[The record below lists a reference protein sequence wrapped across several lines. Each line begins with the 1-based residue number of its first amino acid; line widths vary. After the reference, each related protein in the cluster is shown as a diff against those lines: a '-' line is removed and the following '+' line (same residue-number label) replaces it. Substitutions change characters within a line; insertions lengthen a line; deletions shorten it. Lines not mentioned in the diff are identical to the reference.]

1 MTERSI
7 ALQEYGFLK
16 DLSSCFMRPSLT
28 LAEAIRSRKLADG
41 FAVQLDT
48 TEDPALADALA
59 QLTSF
64 SLELK
69 ETSLEEIRL
78 LLEVEYNRLF
88 VGPDKV
94 PCPPYE
100 SYYRTDV
107 PEIRLRTLKGPAEQ
121 QVKEFYRTFGL
132 IMADDYYELA
142 DHLFVELDFL
152 SYLNLME
159 ARAWKNDD
167 QEEIQRIRQG
177 YDIFLRNHLQK
188 WFASFAKDV
197 TTHGR
202 LSFYPALV
210 TIISRTILA
219 DA

>member
-28 LAEAIRSRKLADG
+28 LAEAIRTSKLADG
-41 FAVQLDT
+41 FT
-48 TEDPALADALA
+48 A
-59 QLTSF
+59 QLSESGDETLLAALSALSSF
-64 SLELK
+64 SVMHKDL
-69 ETSLEEIRL
+69 TNDEIRL

-94 PCPPYE
+94 PAPPYE

-107 PEIRLRTLKGPAEQ
+107 PEVRLRTIKGPHEQ
-121 QVKEFYRTFGL
+121 QVREFYRTFGL
-132 IMADDYYELA
+132 IMSDEYFELA
-142 DHLFVELDFL
+142 DHIFVELDFL

-159 ARAWKNDD
+159 ARAWKNEN

-177 YDIFLRNHLQK
+177 YDIFLRNHLKK
-188 WFASFAKDV
+188 WFDPFEADV
-197 TTHGR
+197 QKHAQ
-202 LSFYPALV
+202 LVFYPA
-210 TIISRTILA
+210 ILA
-219 DA
+219 IIRHTVLAEA

>member
-28 LAEAIRSRKLADG
+28 LAEAIRSRKLADV
-41 FAVQLDT
+41 FALQLDT
-48 TEDPALADALA
+48 NNDPALTEALA
-59 QLTSF
+59 QLTAF
-64 SLELK
+64 SLELRSA
-69 ETSLEEIRL
+69 SLEEIRMV
-78 LLEVEYNRLF
+78 LEVEYNRLF

-94 PCPPYE
+94 LAPPYE

-107 PEIRLRTLKGPAEQ
+107 AEIRLKTLKGPAEQ

-132 IMADDYYELA
+132 VMTDAFYELA
-142 DHLFVELDFL
+142 DHIAVELDFL

-159 ARAWKNDD
+159 ARAWKAEN
-167 QEEIQRIRQG
+167 QEEVQRIRQG
-177 YDIFLRNHLQK
+177 YDIFLRNHLKK

-197 TTHGR
+197 ATHAR
-202 LSFYPALV
+202 ISFYPALI
-210 TIISRTILA
+210 TIVDRTLLTEA
-219 DA
+219 